1 MWKDVKQFTSENIYH
16 RLCPVSS
23 VSPEHM
29 YIRVKLNRLNRLY
42 TCMYMY
48 ASMNMYECAFSSNKI
63 EIMSFGDVHGRERG
77 VI

>member
-1 MWKDVKQFTSENIYH
+1 
-16 RLCPVSS
+16 
-23 VSPEHM
+23 
-29 YIRVKLNRLNRLY
+29 
-42 TCMYMY
+42 MY